1 MSGDLNCGTCVCRAM
16 PRANIMDGA
25 HELDESEYL
34 RLMADMEQSFLD
46 AMMADEA
53 VFLSQMQADD
63 ARELDSLVGTPC
75 SRVAIYMLMQS

>member
-1 MSGDLNCGTCVCRAM
+1 MSRGLSCTSCACRAM
-16 PRANIMDGA
+16 PRSNVMDGA

-34 RLMADMEQSFLD
+34 QLMADMEQSFLD

-53 VFLSQMQADD
+53 TFLSQMQADD

-75 SRVAIYMLMQS
+75 SPVAIYVLMQL